1 MKANTEILIQV
12 EQIKPKFNSIWSKN
26 QTALKIQKNIGLRH
40 LVKVLWS
47 FADLEF
53 VQNGKVSIKLK

>member
-26 QTALKIQKNIGLRH
+26 QTALKTQKNISLRH
-40 LVKVLWS
+40 LVKVLWT

-53 VQNGKVSIKLK
+53 VQNGKVANKLK